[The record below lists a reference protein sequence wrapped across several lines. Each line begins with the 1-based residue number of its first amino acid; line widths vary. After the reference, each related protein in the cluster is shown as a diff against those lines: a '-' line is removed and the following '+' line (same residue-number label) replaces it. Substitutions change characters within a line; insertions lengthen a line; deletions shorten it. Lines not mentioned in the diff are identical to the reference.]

1 MMAVPTI
8 LDLQGQSSSLALPA
22 AATPGAG
29 LLVSALGH
37 AAAVSVLLTWL
48 PIPLPGRRAIAVA
61 AAVDIRRKLDFQVTM
76 LPLLPPTGDGSAI
89 SDLERLPEQVM
100 RSATNLNA
108 EGGRPDSNHPKPDFA
123 GPQEIVSNVPEA
135 TNNVQTIRRPDL
147 VAPPT
152 LPNPIHLESLVKLS
166 APPAPVQRAPEL
178 EQHVLPSSQELPE
191 ERSLVVAA
199 DRVMPRVAGSDTE
212 DNVPEAVVVVDA
224 VSVPPERVPVIP
236 DAELPGRFVV
246 APWMDGRAAK
256 GGSAD
261 GTDKVA
267 APVEKNAQNLSS
279 GASNNGSGTGLEV
292 RGGSAAAARSGS
304 ESGVGTRPAGISI
317 LGGTSGPGERS
328 VAARNIPRGT
338 YALTIISGG
347 SSGGATR
354 DLGVFSRNETVYT
367 VGIPMSDAGGG
378 SDWSMAY
385 ALMDAA
391 AASNGLPTPPFAL
404 KKIAATG
411 PNTDRFANSG
421 PVLVTGVIDENG
433 KLQALRAIRTSDV
446 RAQSAVDALEQ
457 WEFRP
462 AQLDGK
468 PVASKILIG
477 VDVSPR

>member
-8 LDLQGQSSSLALPA
+8 LDLQGHSSSLALPA
-22 AATPGAG
+22 AAPGAG
-29 LLVSALGH
+29 LLVSAFGH

-48 PIPLPGRRAIAVA
+48 PVPLPGRRAIAVA
-61 AAVDIRRKLDFQVTM
+61 AAVEIRRKLDFQVTM

-108 EGGRPDSNHPKPDFA
+108 EGGRPDSKHPKPDFA

-152 LPNPIHLESLVKLS
+152 LPNPIRLESLVKLS
-166 APPAPVQRAPEL
+166 APPAPAQQAPEL
-178 EQHVLPSSQELPE
+178 EQHVLPNSQELPE

-199 DRVMPRVAGSDTE
+199 DPVMPRVAGSDTE
-212 DNVPEAVVVVDA
+212 GNVPEAVVVVNA

-236 DAELPGRFVV
+236 DAELSGRFVV
-246 APWMDGRAAK
+246 APWMDGSAAK
-256 GGSAD
+256 GDSAD

-317 LGGTSGPGERS
+317 LGGTGPGERS
-328 VAARNIPRGT
+328 VVARNIPRGS

-347 SSGGATR
+347 SSGSATR

-385 ALMDAA
+385 ALMDSA

-411 PNTDRFANSG
+411 PNSDRFANSG
-421 PVLVTGVIDENG
+421 PVFVTGVIDENG

-446 RAQSAVDALEQ
+446 RAQSAVDALAQ